1 MEETLSVFFDMTREN
16 QGNNM
21 PTDDNGRKEL
31 EDIKSLL
38 RNNIELLKPVFGM
51 MFWELADAEQ
61 VMNADEFLNHGMS
74 LNLEEID
81 DEIIAAF
88 MATYAKLWQNS
99 NDYTAASRFI
109 ANCLSMSADELLQC
123 RHLYLERKKQ
133 P

>member
-123 RHLYLERKKQ
+123 RHVYLERKKQ